1 MQTYESRLFIGQN
14 YFSNDGSQNF
24 LIFQP
29 IYNTF
34 KLPAALT
41 GTIIEWES
49 KELSNEKFSL
59 PLQQIKVFLQ
69 DCDGWIIKNKCR
81 IWGSC
86 LMQGKVAFTPKN
98 VVNSFTVYE
107 LDTSWRDLN
116 ANFILKDCFFG
127 AVQLTANPDPDK
139 YSYSRYGIGFDSR
152 SLFSLLNC
160 GWGKNIVILE

>member
-1 MQTYESRLFIGQN
+1 
-14 YFSNDGSQNF
+14 
-24 LIFQP
+24 
-29 IYNTF
+29 
-34 KLPAALT
+34 
-41 GTIIEWES
+41 
-49 KELSNEKFSL
+49 
-59 PLQQIKVFLQ
+59 
-69 DCDGWIIKNKCR
+69 
-81 IWGSC
+81 
-86 LMQGKVAFTPKN
+86 MQGKVAFTPKN